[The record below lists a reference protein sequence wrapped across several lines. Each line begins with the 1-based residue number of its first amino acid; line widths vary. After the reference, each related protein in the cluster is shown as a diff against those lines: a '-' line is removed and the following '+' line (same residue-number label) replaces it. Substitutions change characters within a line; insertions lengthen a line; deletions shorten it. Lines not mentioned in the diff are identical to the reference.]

1 MKKFLIYLS
10 ILIFAI
16 LIFLKFFFD
25 PIAKSIISKRL
36 SVDTGREVSLGKI
49 NTNFLKG
56 SIQIK
61 NIQIKNS
68 RIFSRE
74 NLATISSI
82 EGKLKLDMLTSGIIN
97 FSKISFENINLN
109 YDVIVQNGK
118 IVDSFYLLE
127 GFLNKSPNKN
137 LNKNS
142 IVEKSKP
149 TKQILPDNNEL
160 NKNRKS
166 IDFVIDRLIIPKIYI
181 SVLAKDLKFK
191 KNIILDKMIFTNV
204 GNTKN
209 SNHFKDVIS
218 AITTNIAVKINN
230 EVIVGNVKQQFEK
243 KINKLLGS
251 EKLKSILGKD
261 SEKVIQNLKK
271 FFK

>member
-10 ILIFAI
+10 ILILAI

-68 RIFSRE
+68 PIFSRE
-74 NLATISSI
+74 NLATISSV

-137 LNKNS
+137 S
-142 IVEKSKP
+142 IIEKSKP
-149 TKQILPDNNEL
+149 TKQILPGNNEL

-166 IDFVIDRLIIPKIYI
+166 IDFVIDRLIIPKINI

-230 EVIVGNVKQQFEK
+230 EVIVENIKQQFEK

>member
-10 ILIFAI
+10 ILIFI
-16 LIFLKFFFD
+16 IFIFLKFFFD
-25 PIAKSIISKRL
+25 PIAKSIISKKL

-68 RIFSRE
+68 QIFSRE
-74 NLATISSI
+74 NLVTISSI

-97 FSKISFENINLN
+97 FTEISFENINLN

-127 GFLNKSPNKN
+127 SFLNKSPNKN
-137 LNKNS
+137 S
-142 IVEKSKP
+142 IDEKSKP
-149 TKQILPDNNEL
+149 TKQILPGNNEL
-160 NKNRKS
+160 SKNRKS
-166 IDFVIDRLIIPKIYI
+166 IDFVIDRLIIPKINI

-191 KNIILDKMIFTNV
+191 KNIILGKMVFKNV

-218 AITTNIAVKINN
+218 AITANIAVKINN
-230 EVIVGNVKQQFEK
+230 EVIVGNVKQQFKK
-243 KINKLLGS
+243 KIDKLLGS

-261 SEKVIQNLKK
+261 SERVIQNLKK

>member
-68 RIFSRE
+68 QIFSRE

-137 LNKNS
+137 S

-149 TKQILPDNNEL
+149 TKQILPGNNEL

-166 IDFVIDRLIIPKIYI
+166 IDFVIDRLIIPKINI
-181 SVLAKDLKFK
+181 SVLAKDLKFN

-230 EVIVGNVKQQFEK
+230 EAIVGNIKQQFEK

>member
-25 PIAKSIISKRL
+25 PIAKSIISERL

-68 RIFSRE
+68 QIFSRE

-137 LNKNS
+137 S

-149 TKQILPDNNEL
+149 TKQILPGNNEL
-160 NKNRKS
+160 SKNRKS
-166 IDFVIDRLIIPKIYI
+166 IDFVIDRLIIPKINI

-230 EVIVGNVKQQFEK
+230 EVIVGNIKQQFEK

>member
-1 MKKFLIYLS
+1 MKNFFIYLS
-10 ILIFAI
+10 ILIFII
-16 LIFLKFFFD
+16 LVFFKFFFD

-36 SVDTGREVSLGKI
+36 LIDTGREVSLGEI
-49 NTNFLKG
+49 NTDFLKG

-68 RIFSRE
+68 QMFPRE

-82 EGKLKLDMLTSGIIN
+82 EGKLKLNMLTSGIIN
-97 FSKISFENINLN
+97 FSKVSFKDINLN
-109 YDVIVQNGK
+109 YDVIIQNGK
-118 IVDSFYLLE
+118 IVDSFYLLK
-127 GFLNKSPNKN
+127 GFLNKSSNKSPNKN
-137 LNKNS
+137 S
-142 IVEKSKP
+142 IVQKSEP
-149 TKQILPDNNEL
+149 TKQILLGNNEL
-160 NKNRKS
+160 SKNRKS
-166 IDFVIDRLIIPKIYI
+166 IDFVIDRLIVSKINI
-181 SVLAKDLKFK
+181 SVLEKDLQFK
-191 KNIILDKMIFTNV
+191 KNIILDKMFFSNV

-230 EVIVGNVKQQFEK
+230 EVIVGNIKQQFEK
-243 KINKLLGS
+243 KINKLLRS

-261 SEKVIQNLKK
+261 SEKVIKNLKN

>member
-10 ILIFAI
+10 ILIFII
-16 LIFLKFFFD
+16 LVFLKFFFD

-36 SVDTGREVSLGKI
+36 SVDIGREVSLGKI

-68 RIFSRE
+68 QIFSRE

-97 FSKISFENINLN
+97 FTEILFENINLN

-137 LNKNS
+137 S

-149 TKQILPDNNEL
+149 TKQILPGNNEL

-166 IDFVIDRLIIPKIYI
+166 IDFVIDRLIIPKIKI

-191 KNIILDKMIFTNV
+191 KNIILGKMVFRNV

-230 EVIVGNVKQQFEK
+230 EVIVGNVKQQFKK
-243 KINKLLGS
+243 KIDKLFGS
-251 EKLKSILGKD
+251 EKLKSILDKD

>member
-10 ILIFAI
+10 ILILAI

-25 PIAKSIISKRL
+25 PIAKSIILKRL

-68 RIFSRE
+68 PIFSRE

-127 GFLNKSPNKN
+127 GFLNKSPNN
-137 LNKNS
+137 NS

-149 TKQILPDNNEL
+149 TKQILPGNNEL

-166 IDFVIDRLIIPKIYI
+166 IDFVIDRLIIPKINI

-230 EVIVGNVKQQFEK
+230 EVIVENIKQQFEK

>member
-10 ILIFAI
+10 ILIFAV

-56 SIQIK
+56 SIKIK

-68 RIFSRE
+68 PIFSRE
-74 NLATISSI
+74 NLVTISSV

-97 FSKISFENINLN
+97 FSKISFENTNLN

-137 LNKNS
+137 S
-142 IVEKSKP
+142 IIEKSKP
-149 TKQILPDNNEL
+149 TKQILPGNNEL

-166 IDFVIDRLIIPKIYI
+166 IDFVIDRLIIPKINI

-230 EVIVGNVKQQFEK
+230 EVIVGNIKKQFEK

-251 EKLKSILGKD
+251 EKLKSILGED

>member
-10 ILIFAI
+10 ILILAI
-16 LIFLKFFFD
+16 VIFLKFFFD
-25 PIAKSIISKRL
+25 PIAKSIILKRL

-68 RIFSRE
+68 PIFSRE

-127 GFLNKSPNKN
+127 GFLNKSPNN
-137 LNKNS
+137 NS

-149 TKQILPDNNEL
+149 TKQILPGNNEL

-166 IDFVIDRLIIPKIYI
+166 IDFVIDRLIIPKINI

-230 EVIVGNVKQQFEK
+230 EVIVENIKQQFEK

>member
-36 SVDTGREVSLGKI
+36 SVDTDREVSLGKI

-68 RIFSRE
+68 QIFSRE

-137 LNKNS
+137 S

-149 TKQILPDNNEL
+149 TKQILPGNNEL

-166 IDFVIDRLIIPKIYI
+166 IDFVIDRLIIPKINI
-181 SVLAKDLKFK
+181 SVLAKDLKFN

-230 EVIVGNVKQQFEK
+230 EVIVGNIKQQFEK

>member
-25 PIAKSIISKRL
+25 PIAKSIISERL

-68 RIFSRE
+68 QIFSRE

-137 LNKNS
+137 S

-149 TKQILPDNNEL
+149 TKQILSGNNEL

-166 IDFVIDRLIIPKIYI
+166 IDFVIDRLIIPKINI

-204 GNTKN
+204 GNAKN

-230 EVIVGNVKQQFEK
+230 EVIVGNIKQQFEK

>member
-10 ILIFAI
+10 ILIFAV

-56 SIQIK
+56 SIKIK

-68 RIFSRE
+68 PIFSRE
-74 NLATISSI
+74 NLVTISSV

-137 LNKNS
+137 S
-142 IVEKSKP
+142 IIEKSKP
-149 TKQILPDNNEL
+149 TKQILPGNNEL

-166 IDFVIDRLIIPKIYI
+166 IDFVIDRLIIPKINI

-218 AITTNIAVKINN
+218 AITTNITVKINN
-230 EVIVGNVKQQFEK
+230 EVIVGNIKKQFEK

-251 EKLKSILGKD
+251 EKLKSILGED

>member
-10 ILIFAI
+10 VLIFTI

-36 SVDTGREVSLGKI
+36 SADTGREVSLGKI

-56 SIQIK
+56 FIKIK

-68 RIFSRE
+68 QIFSRE

-109 YDVIVQNGK
+109 YDVIIQNGK

-127 GFLNKSPNKN
+127 SFLNKSP
-137 LNKNS
+137 NKNS

-149 TKQILPDNNEL
+149 TKQILPGNNEL

-166 IDFVIDRLIIPKIYI
+166 IDFVVDRLIIPKINI

-191 KNIILDKMIFTNV
+191 KNIILDKMIFRNV

-230 EVIVGNVKQQFEK
+230 EVIVENVKQQFKK
-243 KINKLLGS
+243 KIDNLLGS

>member
-10 ILIFAI
+10 ILIFAV

-56 SIQIK
+56 SIKIK

-68 RIFSRE
+68 PIFSRE
-74 NLATISSI
+74 NLVTISSV

-118 IVDSFYLLE
+118 IVDSFYFLE

-137 LNKNS
+137 S
-142 IVEKSKP
+142 IIEKSKP
-149 TKQILPDNNEL
+149 TKQILLGNNEL
-160 NKNRKS
+160 NNNRKS
-166 IDFVIDRLIIPKIYI
+166 IDFVIDRLIIPKINI

-230 EVIVGNVKQQFEK
+230 EVIVGNIKKQFEK

-251 EKLKSILGKD
+251 EKLKSILGED

>member
-25 PIAKSIISKRL
+25 PIAKSIISERL

-68 RIFSRE
+68 QIFSRE

-137 LNKNS
+137 S

-149 TKQILPDNNEL
+149 TKQILPGNNEL

-166 IDFVIDRLIIPKIYI
+166 IDFVIDRLIIPKINI

-230 EVIVGNVKQQFEK
+230 EVIVGNIKQQFEK

>member
-10 ILIFAI
+10 ILIFII

-36 SVDTGREVSLGKI
+36 SVDTDREVSLGKI

-68 RIFSRE
+68 QIFSRE
-74 NLATISSI
+74 NLAKISSI

-137 LNKNS
+137 S

-149 TKQILPDNNEL
+149 TKQILPGNNEL

-166 IDFVIDRLIIPKIYI
+166 IDFVIDRLIIPKINI

-230 EVIVGNVKQQFEK
+230 EVIVGNIKQQFEK

-261 SEKVIQNLKK
+261 SEKVIKNLKK

>member
-61 NIQIKNS
+61 NS
-68 RIFSRE
+68 PIFSRE

-137 LNKNS
+137 S

-149 TKQILPDNNEL
+149 TKQILSGNNEL

-166 IDFVIDRLIIPKIYI
+166 IDFVIDRLIIPKINI
-181 SVLAKDLKFK
+181 SVLAKDLKFN

-230 EVIVGNVKQQFEK
+230 EAIVGNIKQQFEK

>member
-10 ILIFAI
+10 ILILAI

-68 RIFSRE
+68 PIFSRE

-82 EGKLKLDMLTSGIIN
+82 KGKLKLDMLTSGIIN

-137 LNKNS
+137 S

-149 TKQILPDNNEL
+149 TKQILPGNNEL

-166 IDFVIDRLIIPKIYI
+166 IDFVIDRLIIPKINI

-230 EVIVGNVKQQFEK
+230 EVIVGNIKQQFEK

-261 SEKVIQNLKK
+261 SEKVIQNLKN

>member
-56 SIQIK
+56 SIKIK

-68 RIFSRE
+68 PIFSRE
-74 NLATISSI
+74 NLVTISSV

-127 GFLNKSPNKN
+127 GFLNKSPNN
-137 LNKNS
+137 NS

-149 TKQILPDNNEL
+149 TKHILPGNNEL

-166 IDFVIDRLIIPKIYI
+166 IDFVIDRLIIPKINI

-230 EVIVGNVKQQFEK
+230 EVIVGNIKQQFEK

-251 EKLKSILGKD
+251 EKLKSILGED

>member
-68 RIFSRE
+68 PIFSRE

-82 EGKLKLDMLTSGIIN
+82 EGKLKLDMLTSGMIN

-127 GFLNKSPNKN
+127 GFLNKSS
-137 LNKNS
+137 NKNS

-149 TKQILPDNNEL
+149 TKQILPGNNEL

-166 IDFVIDRLIIPKIYI
+166 IDFVIDRLIIPKINI

-230 EVIVGNVKQQFEK
+230 EVIVGNIKQQFEK

>member
-68 RIFSRE
+68 PIFSRE

-127 GFLNKSPNKN
+127 GFLKKSP
-137 LNKNS
+137 NKNS

-149 TKQILPDNNEL
+149 TKQILPGNNEL

-166 IDFVIDRLIIPKIYI
+166 IDFVIDRLIISKINI

-230 EVIVGNVKQQFEK
+230 EVIAGNIKQQFEK

>member
-16 LIFLKFFFD
+16 LIFFKFFFD

-68 RIFSRE
+68 QIFSRE
-74 NLATISSI
+74 NLAKISSI

-109 YDVIVQNGK
+109 YDVIVQDGK

-137 LNKNS
+137 S

-149 TKQILPDNNEL
+149 TKQILPGNNEL

-166 IDFVIDRLIIPKIYI
+166 IDFVIDRLIIPKINI

-191 KNIILDKMIFTNV
+191 KNIILDKMIFMNV
-204 GNTKN
+204 GNIKN

-230 EVIVGNVKQQFEK
+230 GVIVGNIKQQFEK

-261 SEKVIQNLKK
+261 SEKAIQNLKK

>member
-10 ILIFAI
+10 ILIFII

-25 PIAKSIISKRL
+25 PIAKSIISKKL

-68 RIFSRE
+68 QIFSRE

-97 FSKISFENINLN
+97 FTEISFENINLN

-137 LNKNS
+137 S

-149 TKQILPDNNEL
+149 TKQILPGNNEL
-160 NKNRKS
+160 SKNRKS
-166 IDFVIDRLIIPKIYI
+166 IDFVIDRLIIPKINI
-181 SVLAKDLKFK
+181 SILAKDLKFK
-191 KNIILDKMIFTNV
+191 KNIILGKMVFRNV

-230 EVIVGNVKQQFEK
+230 EVIVGNFKQQFKK
-243 KINKLLGS
+243 KIDKLLGS

>member
-10 ILIFAI
+10 ILIFII

-25 PIAKSIISKRL
+25 PIAKSIISKKL
-36 SVDTGREVSLGKI
+36 SVDIGREVSLGKI

-68 RIFSRE
+68 QIFSRE

-97 FSKISFENINLN
+97 FTEILFENINLN

-137 LNKNS
+137 S

-149 TKQILPDNNEL
+149 TKQILPGNNEL

-166 IDFVIDRLIIPKIYI
+166 IDFIIDRLIIPKINI

-191 KNIILDKMIFTNV
+191 KNIILGNMVFRNV

-230 EVIVGNVKQQFEK
+230 EVIVGNVKQQFKK
-243 KINKLLGS
+243 KIDKLLGS

>member
-10 ILIFAI
+10 ILIFII

-25 PIAKSIISKRL
+25 PIAKSIISKKL

-68 RIFSRE
+68 QIFSRE

-97 FSKISFENINLN
+97 FTEILFENINLN

-137 LNKNS
+137 S

-149 TKQILPDNNEL
+149 TKQILPGNKEL
-160 NKNRKS
+160 SKNRKS
-166 IDFVIDRLIIPKIYI
+166 IDFVIDRLIIPKINI
-181 SVLAKDLKFK
+181 SILAKDLKFK
-191 KNIILDKMIFTNV
+191 KNIILGKMVFRNV

-230 EVIVGNVKQQFEK
+230 EVIVGNFKQQFKK
-243 KINKLLGS
+243 KIDKLLGS

-261 SEKVIQNLKK
+261 SEKVIKNLKK

>member
-68 RIFSRE
+68 QIFSRE

-137 LNKNS
+137 S

-149 TKQILPDNNEL
+149 TKQILPGNNEL

-166 IDFVIDRLIIPKIYI
+166 IDFVIDRLIIPKINI

-230 EVIVGNVKQQFEK
+230 EAIVGNIKQQFEK

>member
-1 MKKFLIYLS
+1 MKKFFIYLS
-10 ILIFAI
+10 ILILI
-16 LIFLKFFFD
+16 IVIFLKFFFD
-25 PIAKSIISKRL
+25 PIVKSIISKRL
-36 SVDTGREVSLGKI
+36 LIDTGREVSLGEI
-49 NTNFLKG
+49 NTDFLKG

-68 RIFSRE
+68 QIFSRE

-82 EGKLKLDMLTSGIIN
+82 EGTLELDMLFSGIIN
-97 FSKISFENINLN
+97 FSKVSFEDINLN
-109 YDVIVQNGK
+109 YDVIIQNGK

-127 GFLNKSPNKN
+127 GFLNKSS
-137 LNKNS
+137 NKNS
-142 IVEKSKP
+142 IVQKSEP
-149 TKQILPDNNEL
+149 TKRVLPSNNGL
-160 NKNRKS
+160 SKNRKS
-166 IDFVIDRLIIPKIYI
+166 IDFVIDRLIISKINI

-191 KNIILDKMIFTNV
+191 KNIILDKMIFSNV
-204 GNTKN
+204 GNIKN

-230 EVIVGNVKQQFEK
+230 EVIVGNIKQQFEK

-261 SEKVIQNLKK
+261 SEKIIQNLKN